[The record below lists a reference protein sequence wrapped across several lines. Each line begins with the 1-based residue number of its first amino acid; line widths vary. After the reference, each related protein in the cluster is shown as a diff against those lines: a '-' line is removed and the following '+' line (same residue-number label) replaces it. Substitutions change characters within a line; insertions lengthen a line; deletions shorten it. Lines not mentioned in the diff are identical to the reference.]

1 MISVS
6 RPANGVLCLYLS
18 RPERKNALT
27 PGMVETLIEAMVPES
42 ETLAIVLGGEGS
54 SFSAG
59 IDLDHL
65 AQGALSDRL
74 YELYLVMVGSPVPI
88 IAAARGHAI
97 GAGAQL
103 MLASDLRVASPDL
116 QVRFPGV
123 DHGLAV
129 GTWGLPSLVG
139 RGRAID
145 LCVTG
150 RTVRAEEALQIGLV
164 EQVIEDPDSA
174 ALDIAQILVRHGNGV
189 VGNVKSLIRR
199 ACGLDEA
206 LRREAEVNHRPA
218 RRPLDA

>member
-1 MISVS
+1 MISVTQ
-6 RPANGVLCLYLS
+6 PADGVLSLYLS

-27 PGMVETLIEAMVPES
+27 PGMVETLIEAMVPAR

-59 IDLDHL
+59 IDLDHF

-74 YELYLVMVGSPVPI
+74 YELYSVMVQSPVPV
-88 IAAARGHAI
+88 IAAIRGHAI

-103 MLASDLRVASPDL
+103 LLASDLRVASPDV
-116 QVRFPGV
+116 QVRFPGT

-145 LCVTG
+145 LCMTG
-150 RTVRAEEALQIGLV
+150 RTVCAEEALQIGLV
-164 EQVIEDPDSA
+164 ERVVEDPDGV
-174 ALDIAQILVRHGNGV
+174 ALDIAKDLVRHRNGV
-189 VGNVKSLIRR
+189 IGNVKSMVRH
-199 ACGLDEA
+199 ASGLDEA
-206 LRREAEVNHRPA
+206 LWREAEVNR
-218 RRPLDA
+218 LT